1 MYTSNLPGVFADNPH
16 PSIVNGQLWTVPW
29 ELRCYMLLAAIAFFG
44 VFRNLFML
52 VSSIA
57 VICVV
62 ALAHDLIY
70 PPDVWVSVH
79 GIILVEAFIVG

>member
-1 MYTSNLPGVFADNPH
+1 MGSSGLCRGNCVARCFWPRLP
-16 PSIVNGQLWTVPW
+16 
-29 ELRCYMLLAAIAFFG
+29 FFG

-79 GIILVEAFIVG
+79 GIILVDAFIVG